1 MYIKQLTINLE
12 IGLLTVFID
21 LLSDSRLFQDI
32 FRWFLQKI
40 LPRLIEIR
48 EAFNPKLATRW
59 SLTGLS
65 LGLLI
70 GLLIG
75 YF

>member
-40 LPRLIEIR
+40 LTRLIEIR